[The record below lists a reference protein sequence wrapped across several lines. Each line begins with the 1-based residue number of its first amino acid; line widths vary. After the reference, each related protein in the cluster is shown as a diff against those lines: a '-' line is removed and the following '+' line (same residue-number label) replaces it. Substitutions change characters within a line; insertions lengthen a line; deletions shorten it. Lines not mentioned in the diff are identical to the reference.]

1 MERQLLFGCDL
12 FTKTNIANENQSSDL
27 LNQINDAK
35 EKNVLT
41 QGGSNDGCWRSSMRY
56 KNIEWLT
63 NCMLDTASEA
73 TIYYAEQ
80 DKNFRSLLSKSLN
93 YDYWTNV
100 NEIGSGNVL
109 HSHKFFSSFSGIYYI
124 QGEDTGNLVFY
135 NTQNLMHDCYTKS
148 PFTKKFKMNPK
159 DNSLVLFPSWVPH
172 EVEENKSDRQRINIA
187 FNVTIG

>member
-1 MERQLLFGCDL
+1 M
-12 FTKTNIANENQSSDL
+12 K
-27 LNQINDAK
+27 
-35 EKNVLT
+35 
-41 QGGSNDGCWRSSMRY
+41 Y
-56 KNIEWLT
+56 
-63 NCMLDTASEA
+63 
-73 TIYYAEQ
+73 
-80 DKNFRSLLSKSLN
+80 
-93 YDYWTNV
+93 
-100 NEIGSGNVL
+100 EIGSGNVL

-124 QGEDTGNLVFY
+124 QGKDTGNLVFY

>member
-1 MERQLLFGCDL
+1 
-12 FTKTNIANENQSSDL
+12 
-27 LNQINDAK
+27 
-35 EKNVLT
+35 
-41 QGGSNDGCWRSSMRY
+41 
-56 KNIEWLT
+56 
-63 NCMLDTASEA
+63 MLDTASEA

-80 DKNFRSLLSKSLN
+80 DKHFRSLLSKSLN

-109 HSHKFFSSFSGIYYI
+109 HSHKTYSFSGIYYI
-124 QGEDTGNLVFY
+124 QGEDTGDLVFY
-135 NTQNLMHDCYTKS
+135 NTQNLMYDCYIKS

>member
-1 MERQLLFGCDL
+1 M
-12 FTKTNIANENQSSDL
+12 
-27 LNQINDAK
+27 
-35 EKNVLT
+35 
-41 QGGSNDGCWRSSMRY
+41 
-56 KNIEWLT
+56 
-63 NCMLDTASEA
+63 
-73 TIYYAEQ
+73 
-80 DKNFRSLLSKSLN
+80 
-93 YDYWTNV
+93 
-100 NEIGSGNVL
+100 
-109 HSHKFFSSFSGIYYI
+109 FSGIYYI